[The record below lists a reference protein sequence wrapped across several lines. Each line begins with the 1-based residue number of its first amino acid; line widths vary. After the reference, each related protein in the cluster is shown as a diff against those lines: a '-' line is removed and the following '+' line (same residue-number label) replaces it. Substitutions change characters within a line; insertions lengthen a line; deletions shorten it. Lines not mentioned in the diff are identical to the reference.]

1 MVVTG
6 PAELS
11 LGVAEVWEGS
21 CRTAPSGAVKKSGS
35 PRLTL
40 RGASRQLIVQVEAS
54 NDTTEPRVGTRGSP
68 WAQPGAANHEA
79 KPRYGAMESSPRRKS
94 WEEATN
100 ESGAPVGGV

>member
-1 MVVTG
+1 MLVRDSKRSV
-6 PAELS
+6 P
-11 LGVAEVWEGS
+11 LG
-21 CRTAPSGAVKKSGS
+21 
-35 PRLTL
+35 
-40 RGASRQLIVQVEAS
+40 
-54 NDTTEPRVGTRGSP
+54 VGTRGSP